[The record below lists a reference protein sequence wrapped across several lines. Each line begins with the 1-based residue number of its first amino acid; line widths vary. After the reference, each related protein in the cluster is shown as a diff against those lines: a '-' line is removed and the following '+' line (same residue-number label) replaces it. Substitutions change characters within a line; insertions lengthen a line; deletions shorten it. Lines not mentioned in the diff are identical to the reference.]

1 MNQEKHYRVLIK
13 RAADMRANMTKA
25 EMKLWD
31 HISNPDYALPIFHAQ
46 HVIYPY
52 IVDFA
57 CLDNL
62 LVIEVDGGSHD
73 SVRDSDGVRDEE
85 LRRAGFK
92 VLRFSNGE
100 VLIDIEAVIKA
111 IQFECKYREI
121 AKQSAPKPITKKT
134 NNRMMIVP
142 LPRLVYE
149 EPVMPN
155 LRTKAS
161 KVRVRKIA
169 NAKNGNAKVV
179 TCAICRQSIAD
190 NDVRVRHRVPD
201 SEAVLWAH
209 KTCK

>member
-1 MNQEKHYRVLIK
+1 MNQEKHYQVLLK
-13 RAADMRANMTKA
+13 RANDMRANMTKA
-25 EMKLWD
+25 EIKLWD
-31 HISNPDYALPIFHAQ
+31 HLSNPDYALPIFHAQ

-111 IQFECKYREI
+111 IQFECKYREK
-121 AKQSAPKPITKKT
+121 AKKSAPKPITKKT

-149 EPVMPN
+149 EPVMPTP
-155 LRTKAS
+155 RTKAS

>member
-1 MNQEKHYRVLIK
+1 MNQEKHYQVLLK
-13 RAADMRANMTKA
+13 RANDMRANMTKA
-25 EMKLWD
+25 ELKLWD
-31 HISNPDYALPIFHAQ
+31 HLSNPDYALPIFHAQ

-100 VLIDIEAVIKA
+100 VLIDIVAVIKA
-111 IQFECKYREI
+111 IQFECKYRET
-121 AKQSAPKPITKKT
+121 AKKSAPKPITKKS

-155 LRTKAS
+155 PRTKAS

>member
-1 MNQEKHYRVLIK
+1 MNQEKHYQVLLK
-13 RAADMRANMTKA
+13 RANDMRTNMTKA
-25 EMKLWD
+25 EIKLWD
-31 HISNPDYALPIFHAQ
+31 HLSNPDYALPIFHAQ

-100 VLIDIEAVIKA
+100 VLIDLEAVIKA
-111 IQFECKYREI
+111 IQFECKYRET
-121 AKQSAPKPITKKT
+121 AKKSTPKPITKKT

-149 EPVMPN
+149 EPVMPSP
-155 LRTKAS
+155 RTKAS

-190 NDVRVRHRVPD
+190 NDVRVRHRVQD
-201 SEAVLWAH
+201 SEAVLWVH

>member
-1 MNQEKHYRVLIK
+1 MNQEKHYQVLLK
-13 RAADMRANMTKA
+13 RAAEMKAQMTKA
-25 EMKLWD
+25 EMKLK
-31 HISNPDYALPIFHAQ
+31 DYLSKPEFGLPIFHAQ

-73 SVRDSDGVRDEE
+73 RTRDSDSVRDAE
-85 LRRAGFK
+85 LKKAGFK

-100 VLIDIEAVIKA
+100 VLIDIESVMKS
-111 IQFECKYREI
+111 IQFECNYRVA
-121 AKQSAPKPITKKT
+121 AKKNEPMRLKKKS

-149 EPVMPN
+149 EPIFTRA
-155 LRTKAS
+155 RTKAS

-169 NAKNGNAKVV
+169 NESNGSLRGHI
-179 TCAICRQSIAD
+179 CAVCHQAIAD
-190 NDVRVRHRVPD
+190 NDLRIRHRVSNSD
-201 SEAVLWAH
+201 EVLWAH
-209 KTCK
+209 KSCK

>member
-1 MNQEKHYRVLIK
+1 MNQEKHYQVLLK
-13 RAADMRANMTKA
+13 RASDMRANMTKA
-25 EMKLWD
+25 EIKLWD
-31 HISNPDYALPIFHAQ
+31 HLSNPDYALPIFHAQ

-111 IQFECKYREI
+111 IQFECKYREK
-121 AKQSAPKPITKKT
+121 AKKSAPKPITKKT

-149 EPVMPN
+149 EPVMPTP
-155 LRTKAS
+155 RTKAS